1 MLFGG
6 EMSEAE
12 LKVFAIGQTYQPMEG
27 MKNYVHYYMDNN
39 SPEVKE
45 DFECTRMNKIGG
57 WGSCR

>member
-1 MLFGG
+1 
-6 EMSEAE
+6 MSEAE